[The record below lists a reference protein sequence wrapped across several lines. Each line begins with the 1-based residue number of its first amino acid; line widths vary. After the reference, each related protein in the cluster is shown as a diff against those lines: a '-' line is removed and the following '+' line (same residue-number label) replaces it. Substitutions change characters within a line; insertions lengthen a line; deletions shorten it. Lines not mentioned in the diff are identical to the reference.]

1 MAATLSVASPSEI
14 EAIYRESHA
23 LWGAGLSYSDYVE
36 FWADVRETGWARDHY
51 RHLVWTDGRGGI
63 LSSLK
68 LYRPEVRLGSRRVH
82 AAGIGAVFTPVRH
95 RRKGH
100 AAAMLRAVLQES
112 RRRGDSF
119 AILFTDI
126 GTEYYGRLGFRALP
140 AFEVWGRLPSRLR
153 AAAGLSLRPMS
164 TEDLGQVLEAHDA
177 WCAPR
182 SFAFLRDQQ
191 HWAYL
196 MVRASSFYRRYDGSD
211 LAQRYRL
218 ALRDGRFCGYL
229 VAVEGVGQWV
239 VREVGAADGDLAV
252 MADILRAGG
261 IEARAAGL
269 QQVYGWLAPGLAEL
283 LPEWRLRTEP
293 RKQAIPMVVAL
304 DAGFAWQDLGPG
316 DEAFL
321 PFLDQF

>member
-1 MAATLSVASPSEI
+1 VAATLSVASPTEI

-51 RHLVWTDGRGGI
+51 RHLVWADGRGGI

-68 LYRPEVRLGSRRVH
+68 LYRPEVRLGRRRVR

-100 AAAMLRAVLQES
+100 AAAMLRAVVQEA
-112 RRRGDSF
+112 RRRGDAF

-126 GTEYYGRLGFRALP
+126 GTEYYARLGFQALP
-140 AFEVWGRLPSRLR
+140 AFESWGRLPARLR
-153 AAAGLSLRPMS
+153 AATGLSLRSMDV
-164 TEDLGQVLEAHDA
+164 EDLPRVREAHDS

-182 SFAFLRDQQ
+182 PFAFLRDDAQ
-191 HWAYL
+191 WGYL
-196 MVRASSFYRRYDGSD
+196 LVRAASFYRRYDGSD
-211 LAQRYRL
+211 LTQRYRL

-239 VREVGAADGDLAV
+239 VREVGARDGDLDV

-261 IEARAAGL
+261 MEARAAGL
-269 QQVYGWLAPGLAEL
+269 HQVYGWLAPGLAERM
-283 LPEWRLRTEP
+283 PEWRLRTEP
-293 RKQAIPMVVAL
+293 RKQAIPMVAPL
-304 DAGFAWQDLGPG
+304 DEGFGWQDLGPG
-316 DEAFL
+316 EDGFL

>member
-1 MAATLSVASPSEI
+1 MGPTLRVASAAEI

-23 LWGAGLSYSDYVE
+23 LWGAGLSFSDYVQ
-36 FWADVRETGWARDHY
+36 FWGDVRATGWAQEHY
-51 RHLVWTDGRGGI
+51 RHLVWVEGRGSV

-68 LYRPEVRLGSRRVH
+68 LYRPEVHVGGRRVR

-100 AAAMLRAVLQES
+100 AAAMLRAALDEA
-112 RRRGDSF
+112 RERGDAF

-126 GTEYYGRLGFRALP
+126 GTEYYGRLGFRELA
-140 AFEVWGRLPSRLR
+140 ATESWGRLPAR
-153 AAAGLSLRPMS
+153 AKAPAGLSLRPMS
-164 TEDLGQVLEAHDA
+164 MQDLGDVRHAHDA
-177 WCAPR
+177 WCGPR
-182 SFAFLRDQQ
+182 GFAFLRDHDQ
-191 HWAYL
+191 WAYL
-196 MVRASSFYRRYDGSD
+196 LVRAASFYRRYDGSD

-239 VREVGAADGDLAV
+239 VREAGAVAGDLDL

-269 QQVYGWLAPGLAEL
+269 QQVYGWLAPGLAAR
-283 LPEWRLRTEP
+283 LPEWKLRSEP
-293 RKQAIPMVVAL
+293 RKQAIPMVFAL
-304 DAGFAWQDLGPG
+304 DGQVGYEAFGRG
-316 DEAFL
+316 DASFL

>member
-1 MAATLSVASPSEI
+1 VAATLRVASPSEI

-23 LWGAGLSYSDYVE
+23 LWGAGLGFSDYVQ

-51 RHLVWTDGRGGI
+51 RHLVWGEGRGAV

-68 LYRPEVRLGSRRVH
+68 LYRPEVRVGTRRLRV
-82 AAGIGAVFTPVRH
+82 AGIGAVFTPVRH

-100 AAAMLRAVLQES
+100 GAAMLRALLDES
-112 RRRGDSF
+112 RQRGDAF

-126 GTEYYGRLGFRALP
+126 GTEYYARLGFRELP
-140 AFEVWGRLPSRLR
+140 ARESWGRLPAR
-153 AAAGLSLRPMS
+153 ARATSGLSLRPM
-164 TEDLGQVLEAHDA
+164 TMQDLAEVRLAHDA
-177 WCAPR
+177 WCTPR
-182 SFAFLRDQQ
+182 SFAFLRDQEQ
-191 HWAYL
+191 WAYL
-196 MVRASSFYRRYDGSD
+196 LVRAASFYRRYDGSD

-239 VREVGAADGDLAV
+239 VREAGALDGDLDV

-261 IEARAAGL
+261 LEARAAGL
-269 QQVYGWLAPGLAEL
+269 QQVYGWFAPGLAER
-283 LPEWRLRTEP
+283 LPEWRLRSEV
-293 RKQAIPMVVAL
+293 RKQAIPMVAPL
-304 DAGFAWQDLGPG
+304 DGSVGWRDFGGG
-316 DEAFL
+316 DDAFL

>member
-14 EAIYRESHA
+14 ESIYRESHA

-51 RHLVWTDGRGGI
+51 RHLVWADGRGGI

-68 LYRPEVRLGSRRVH
+68 LYGPEVRLGSCRVR

-100 AAAMLRAVLQES
+100 AAAMLRAVLEEA
-112 RRRGDSF
+112 RRRGDAF

-126 GTEYYGRLGFRALP
+126 GTEYYARLGFQALP
-140 AFEVWGRLPSRLR
+140 AFESWGRLPARLR
-153 AAAGLSLRPMS
+153 PPPELALRPMES
-164 TEDLGQVLEAHDA
+164 TDLAEVRAAHDA

-182 SFAFLRDQQ
+182 PFAFLRDQAQ
-191 HWAYL
+191 WGYL
-196 MVRASSFYRRYDGSD
+196 LVRAASFYRRYDGSD
-211 LAQRYRL
+211 LTQRYRL

-239 VREVGAADGDLAV
+239 VREVGAVDGDLAL

-261 IEARAAGL
+261 TEARGAGL
-269 QQVYGWLAPGLAEL
+269 QQVYGWLAPGLAER

-293 RKQAIPMVVAL
+293 RKQAIPMVASFG
-304 DAGFAWQDLGPG
+304 DGFDWRDLGPG
-316 DEAFL
+316 EDAFL